1 MFGWLFAGWFGFFDC
16 LFCFVF
22 DNLEGQMVTNSCHIP
37 QASHLDFSYLMASLV
52 SHELSPYNSDWAGI
66 SSQMRSR
73 KWFGTV
79 GVWFLDFCSLFYNK
93 WKAFVPQKNVMLLN
107 IGRNLSFVG
116 GVGRLVGWLVG
127 CRTGDQI

>member
-1 MFGWLFAGWFGFFDC
+1 
-16 LFCFVF
+16 
-22 DNLEGQMVTNSCHIP
+22 
-37 QASHLDFSYLMASLV
+37 
-52 SHELSPYNSDWAGI
+52 
-66 SSQMRSR
+66 MRSG

-79 GVWFLDFCSLFYNK
+79 GVWFLDFCRLFYNR

-116 GVGRLVGWLVG
+116 GVGRWVGWLVG